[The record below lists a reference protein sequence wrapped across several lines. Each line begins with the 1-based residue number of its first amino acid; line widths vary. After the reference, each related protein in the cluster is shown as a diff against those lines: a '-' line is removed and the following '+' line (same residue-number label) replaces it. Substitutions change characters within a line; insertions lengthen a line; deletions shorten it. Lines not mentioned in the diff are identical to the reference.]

1 MTFPIGNPEASEKSE
16 TDRAE
21 GTDCV
26 CLQKG
31 KPDIQQLYEEL
42 EVCSERLMG
51 YKECFEIMGKGR
63 NSMTGQIMTR

>member
-26 CLQKG
+26 CLQKR
-31 KPDIQQLYEEL
+31 KT
-42 EVCSERLMG
+42 G
-51 YKECFEIMGKGR
+51 YPAAL
-63 NSMTGQIMTR
+63 

>member
-1 MTFPIGNPEASEKSE
+1 MENLK
-16 TDRAE
+16 
-21 GTDCV
+21 
-26 CLQKG
+26 LQKNLKQIAQKEQIAFVYKKG